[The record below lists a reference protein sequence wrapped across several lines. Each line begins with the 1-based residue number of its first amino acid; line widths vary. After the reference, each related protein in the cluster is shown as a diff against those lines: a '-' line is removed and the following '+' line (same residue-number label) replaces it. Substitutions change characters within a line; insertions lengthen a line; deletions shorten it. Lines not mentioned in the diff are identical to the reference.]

1 MDEGTRFQLASV
13 ISRGG
18 KIEDGRRAFRM
29 AKQIGKMKP
38 KFVITDGLGV
48 YRYLTKNSGS
58 LIGAV
63 SI

>member
-1 MDEGTRFQLASV
+1 
-13 ISRGG
+13 
-18 KIEDGRRAFRM
+18 M